1 MVGIRSCDPRCWRLK
16 RRKGLMLSQATVPR
30 LCGESRRRE
39 ISFLY
44 SDVTAL
50 RLSTAAEDRLEVELP
65 DWPRPAHWSRYRRSS
80 APSWATPGFQLF
92 DRETRATSPLAV
104 NVLV

>member
-1 MVGIRSCDPRCWRLK
+1 
-16 RRKGLMLSQATVPR
+16 MLSQATVPR

-80 APSWATPGFQLF
+80 APILTQDSANSEQRHTSAVRIIQASQFVGM
-92 DRETRATSPLAV
+92 DRNDKIVVRSRSQRSL
-104 NVLV
+104 